1 MEAAPLMSSAQ
12 ADTRATW
19 EACACMYMQA
29 HKQTLDGETYL
40 QTAAR
45 GMGRGREPL
54 HLCSR
59 VYFDPAVV
67 FVFLFIKLF
76 PPPSSTTSALTSGIG
91 SLAPIPGGVG
101 GGRLVQR
108 NKEILDQLWV
118 SN

>member
-67 FVFLFIKLF
+67 FVFLFL
-76 PPPSSTTSALTSGIG
+76 PSPLPHHLRTDLWNWLLGTNSW
-91 SLAPIPGGVG
+91 GGW
-101 GGRLVQR
+101 GREAGAEEQR
-108 NKEILDQLWV
+108 NP
-118 SN
+118 